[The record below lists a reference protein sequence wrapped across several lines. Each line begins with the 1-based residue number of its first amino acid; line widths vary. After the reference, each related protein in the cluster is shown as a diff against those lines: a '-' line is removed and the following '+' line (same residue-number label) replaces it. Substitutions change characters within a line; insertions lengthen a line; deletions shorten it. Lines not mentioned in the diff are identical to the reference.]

1 MTHHHLGGEMPD
13 IEVVFVSES
22 ENYYPQGPSPAYF
35 IYKHHPVLLAAC
47 FPVGLLANR
56 VAGYLICRQT
66 LLSNT
71 RCNVCVCIVRVWV
84 CM

>member
-35 IYKHHPVLLAAC
+35 IYKHHLVLLGDC
-47 FPVGLLANR
+47 FPVKLLATSGW
-56 VAGYLICRQT
+56 VFDLQT
-66 LLSNT
+66 NH
-71 RCNVCVCIVRVWV
+71 IVQHS
-84 CM
+84 M